1 MTTYHMHDRMER
13 RTESGRMVTLY
24 RKRWVDERAQ
34 DLMLESDIKSDD
46 ALKQAEQDWIE
57 FTDCSF

>member
-24 RKRWVDERAQ
+24 RKRWVAGRAQ
-34 DLMLESDIKSDD
+34 DLMLESDIKIDD

-57 FTDCSF
+57 LTNCPF

>member
-13 RTESGRMVTLY
+13 LGENGRMVTLY
-24 RKRWVDERAQ
+24 RKRWVVERVQ

-57 FTDCSF
+57 FTDCPF

>member
-1 MTTYHMHDRMER
+1 MTTYHMRDRMER

-24 RKRWVDERAQ
+24 RKRWVSKRVQ

-46 ALKQAEQDWIE
+46 ALKQAEQGWIE
-57 FTDCSF
+57 FTNCPF

>member
-13 RTESGRMVTLY
+13 RTESGRMVILY
-24 RKRWVDERAQ
+24 HKRWVAERTQ
-34 DLMLESDIKSDD
+34 DLMLESDINIDD

-57 FTDCSF
+57 FTDCPF